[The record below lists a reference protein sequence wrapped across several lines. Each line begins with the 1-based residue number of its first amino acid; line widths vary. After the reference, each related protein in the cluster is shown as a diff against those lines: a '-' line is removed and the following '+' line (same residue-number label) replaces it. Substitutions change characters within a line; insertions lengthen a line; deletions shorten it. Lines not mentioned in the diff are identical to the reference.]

1 MRLPLQIAFHQMEP
15 SAALEAQ
22 IREHAG
28 RLDRF
33 YDRIMACRVL
43 VEASHRR
50 RRKGNL
56 YRIRIDVTV
65 PGKELVITRD
75 PPEHHAHEDPYV
87 SIRDAFDA
95 ARRQLE
101 DFARVQRAAT
111 KAHEP
116 LPRGTIAKLFPER
129 DYGFVETA
137 DGREL
142 YFHRNAVL
150 GEEFD
155 KLTLGTEVSFVAEM
169 GEKGSQAST
178 IHVRRLAPPREA

>member
-1 MRLPLQIAFHQMEP
+1 MKLPLQITFHQMEP

-33 YDRIMACRVL
+33 YDGIMACRVL

-50 RRKGNL
+50 HHKGNL
-56 YRIRIDVTV
+56 YRVRIDLTV
-65 PGKELVITRD
+65 PGKELVVTRD
-75 PPEHHAHEDPYV
+75 PHEHQAHQDPYV

-95 ARRQLE
+95 VRRQLE
-101 DFARVQRAAT
+101 DHARVQRAAT
-111 KAHEP
+111 KFHEP
-116 LPRGTIAKLFPER
+116 LPRGRIAKLFPDE

-137 DGREL
+137 DGREI

-150 GEEFD
+150 GESFD
-155 KLTLGTEVSFVAEM
+155 DLTPGAEVDFVEEA
-169 GEKGSQAST
+169 GEKGPQAST
-178 IHVRRLAPPREA
+178 VHVRRLAAPGT

>member
-1 MRLPLQIAFHQMEP
+1 MKLPLQITFHQMEP

-22 IREHAG
+22 IREHAA

-33 YDRIMACRVL
+33 YDSIMTCRVL

-56 YRIRIDVTV
+56 YRVRVDITV

-75 PPEHHAHEDPYV
+75 PPEHQAHQDPYV

-101 DFARVQRAAT
+101 DFARVQRAAI

-116 LPRGTIAKLFPER
+116 LPRGRIGKLFPER
-129 DYGFVETA
+129 DYGFVETD
-137 DGREL
+137 DGREV

-150 GEEFD
+150 GEDFD
-155 KLTLGTEVSFVAEM
+155 RLTPGTEVTFVEEM

-178 IHVRRLAPPREA
+178 VHVRRLAPEA